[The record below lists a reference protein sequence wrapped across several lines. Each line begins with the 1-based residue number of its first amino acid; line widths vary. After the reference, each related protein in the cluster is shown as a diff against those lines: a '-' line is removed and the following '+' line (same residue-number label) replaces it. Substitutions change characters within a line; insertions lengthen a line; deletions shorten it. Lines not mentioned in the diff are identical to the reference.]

1 MIIQDFNNDNINDV
15 LLIGNMYHAEIETT
29 RNDSGNGLL
38 LIGNNDG
45 SFKQIPTYESG
56 FFVPG
61 DSKKI
66 VSIETQNNK
75 LFIVANND
83 DRIQIFK

>member
-1 MIIQDFNNDNINDV
+1 MCIRDR